1 MIALRISTKLI
12 PAKASYFFA
21 SGSKYSLLAFL
32 VLFLTDNGLDVQKAG
47 IITAVRYIV
56 EVVGATGLNILTDR
70 FKTKASIILT
80 IFIFLESSVIFL
92 MPWLPGF
99 VKDLDC
105 LYKMFLLCNAVVA
118 FFEGGI
124 IPTIDAQVMT
134 VTKEVSE
141 HGYVSQR
148 VWNSIGLGV
157 LPFVAG
163 LVLHKT
169 KHSRFGN
176 HALFLIVVASNLM
189 LLISCFFLFKNEKKA
204 AKDHEIKERKI
215 RVIDWKKK
223 DELISWHQQFRS
235 IGKALKNGQN
245 WITLF
250 SYLSIGIGFVFQYTF
265 VFLLL
270 QNELHAS
277 NTVMGLGA
285 LSQAIAEALGSHI
298 GVILAKYFC
307 HEFFPIAIALYGFAA
322 CFFAY
327 YFVKH
332 IIVMFLVNILMGL
345 SYATFIYPAANMI
358 FKNTDKLSRGVIYAI
373 ALTLLNGVGGC
384 FAGVLGGYLFKTYG
398 GRKTFFSGAGMFV
411 ILGVLFTCVYLYTR
425 TFMKKNEVEK
435 VEAKEPILV
444 SDVKTDV

>member
-1 MIALRISTKLI
+1 MIGLRISTKFI

-21 SGSKYSLLAFL
+21 SGSKYTLLAFL
-32 VLFLTDNGLDVQKAG
+32 VLFLTDNGLDVQRAG
-47 IITAVRYIV
+47 IITAVRYAV

-70 FKTKASIILT
+70 FKTKASIILM
-80 IFIFLESSVIFL
+80 IFIFVESSVIFV

-124 IPTIDAQVMT
+124 IPAIDSQVMT

-157 LPFVAG
+157 VPFVAG

-169 KHSRFGN
+169 KHSQFGN
-176 HALFLIVVASNLM
+176 HTLFLIVVTSNLI
-189 LLISCFFLFKNEKKA
+189 LLVSCFFLFKTEKKA
-204 AKDHEIKERKI
+204 AEEHEIKERELK
-215 RVIDWKKK
+215 VIDRNKS
-223 DELISWHQQFRS
+223 DELVSWHQQFRS
-235 IGKALKNGQN
+235 IGKALKNGKN

-250 SYLSIGIGFVFQYTF
+250 AYLSIGIGFVFQFTF

-277 NTVMGLGA
+277 NILMGLGA
-285 LSQAIAEALGSHI
+285 LSQAMAEVLGSHI
-298 GVILAKYFC
+298 GVVLAKYFC
-307 HEFFPIAIALYGFAA
+307 NEFFPIAIALYGFAA

-384 FAGVLGGYLFKTYG
+384 FAGILGGYLFKSYG
-398 GRKTFFSGAGMFV
+398 GRKTFFIGAGMFV
-411 ILGVLFTCVYLYTR
+411 ILGVLFTCLYLYTR
-425 TFMKKNEVEK
+425 IFMKKNQLEN
-435 VEAKEPILV
+435 VEAKEPILD
-444 SDVKTDV
+444 SDVKTNV